1 MRGWLGRGRPLRLG
15 VTICCLFAF
24 VLFGYEQGVFGPIL
38 QNEDWKEQFS
48 HPDDSLTGIIVSC
61 YNLGCLTGCI
71 VTYFVGEK
79 MGRRWTI
86 WLAMGVVIVGT
97 TLQISSYTVPHLIVG
112 RIVTGVG
119 TGMKTSTVPMYQAE
133 LCEGTSRGRLISAET
148 LFVGVGI
155 VSAYWFNFG
164 MSFVQGSI
172 AWRLPISLQI
182 LFAIGVII
190 LVFAL
195 PESPRWLFNHGRE
208 AEAVEVLCA
217 VYDRGPEDE
226 LIVAEKTAII
236 QAIEL
241 ERSSLRAK
249 SFFSILQRD
258 DVNTRRRV
266 LLAWLA
272 QFANQLGGINLV
284 VYYIPSVLEINVG
297 MSVRQSQI
305 LGGCINLMFPIGS
318 LLPTLALDR
327 MGRRKTMMVGSLALG
342 VCMLFISALLS
353 QAPRGEDTGRGQAF
367 SSASIAFFFLY
378 MLFFGMSMNSVPW
391 VYVPEILPLEARTRG
406 TAVGVSSNWL
416 WNFTVVMITPIII
429 NRLEWRAYLIFMV
442 TNLLFVP
449 MFYFFFPETSNLRL
463 EDIDHIFAKE
473 GNPVKQARRIQARL
487 AQGLPPLE
495 RDAEMGKAETG
506 GGTAESGE
514 KSS

>member
-1 MRGWLGRGRPLRLG
+1 MRAWLGRGRPLRLG

-24 VLFGYEQGVFGPIL
+24 VLFGFEQGVFGPIL
-38 QNEDWKEQFS
+38 QNEDWKEQFG

-61 YNLGCLTGCI
+61 YNLGCLAGCI
-71 VTYFVGEK
+71 VTYFIGERI
-79 MGRRWTI
+79 GRRWTI

-97 TLQISSYTVPHLIVG
+97 ALQVSSYTVPHLIIG
-112 RIVTGVG
+112 RIITGVG

-148 LFVGVGI
+148 LFIVFAVGV
-155 VSAYWFNFG
+155 
-164 MSFVQGSI
+164 
-172 AWRLPISLQI
+172 I
-182 LFAIGVII
+182 L

-208 AEAVEVLCA
+208 AEAIEVLCA
-217 VYDRGPEDE
+217 VYDRAPENE
-226 LIVAEKTAII
+226 LIVAEKTAIV

-241 ERSSLRAK
+241 ERSSLRTK
-249 SFFSILQRD
+249 SFFSILQHD

-297 MSVRQSQI
+297 MSVQQSQI

-327 MGRRKTMMVGSLALG
+327 MGRRKTMMAGSLALG
-342 VCMLFISALLS
+342 VCMLLISALLS
-353 QAPRGEDTGRGQAF
+353 QASQGEGTGRGQAF
-367 SSASIAFFFLY
+367 SSASVAFFFLY

-416 WNFTVVMITPIII
+416 WNFTVVMITPVII

-463 EDIDHIFAKE
+463 EDIDHIFAK
-473 GNPVKQARRIQARL
+473 GGDPVKQARRIQGRL
-487 AQGLPPLE
+487 ALGLPPLE
-495 RDAEMGKAETG
+495 RDAEMGKAEAG
-506 GGTAESGE
+506 GGTAESAE
-514 KSS
+514 KRT

>member
-1 MRGWLGRGRPLRLG
+1 M
-15 VTICCLFAF
+15 
-24 VLFGYEQGVFGPIL
+24 
-38 QNEDWKEQFS
+38 
-48 HPDDSLTGIIVSC
+48 
-61 YNLGCLTGCI
+61 
-71 VTYFVGEK
+71 
-79 MGRRWTI
+79 
-86 WLAMGVVIVGT
+86 
-97 TLQISSYTVPHLIVG
+97 
-112 RIVTGVG
+112 
-119 TGMKTSTVPMYQAE
+119 
-133 LCEGTSRGRLISAET
+133 
-148 LFVGVGI
+148 
-155 VSAYWFNFG
+155 
-164 MSFVQGSI
+164 
-172 AWRLPISLQI
+172 
-182 LFAIGVII
+182 
-190 LVFAL
+190 FAL

-217 VYDRGPEDE
+217 VYDRGAEDE
-226 LIVAEKTAII
+226 LIVGEKTAII

-241 ERSSLRAK
+241 ERSSLRTK
-249 SFFSILQRD
+249 SFFSILQHD

-305 LGGCINLMFPIGS
+305 LGGCINLMFPVGS
-318 LLPTLALDR
+318 LLPTLALDW

-353 QAPRGEDTGRGQAF
+353 QAPQGENTGRGQAF
-367 SSASIAFFFLY
+367 GSASVAFFFLY

-463 EDIDHIFAKE
+463 EDIDHIFAK
-473 GNPVKQARRIQARL
+473 GGDPVKQARRIQARL
-487 AQGLPPLE
+487 AQGLPPLQH
-495 RDAEMGKAETG
+495 DAEMGKAEAG